1 MDNKDTGILLHK
13 GDIELHRKWF
23 KQMVKLIGL
32 NVIYRAPRESKQY
45 DTWGELD
52 TAYYEPIVVGC
63 IYQDHPD
70 QKTAKKMGWN
80 AELGDNSVLIV
91 VPYDLPKLQDG
102 ALFIIPSGLD
112 NSQGRVFK
120 VINMKVTAMYPSEI
134 TCELGPVLK
143 STADKSDSKDFS
155 QRNMAVVVE
164 ETDYDDDEEE
174 DD

>member
-80 AELGDNSVLIV
+80 AELGENSVLIV

-112 NSQGRVFK
+112 NSQGRVF
-120 VINMKVTAMYPSEI
+120 ILYNYLLNHFYNI
-134 TCELGPVLK
+134 
-143 STADKSDSKDFS
+143 
-155 QRNMAVVVE
+155 
-164 ETDYDDDEEE
+164 Y
-174 DD
+174 